1 MFNNQSME
9 SRLKLAFG
17 FMGVLI
23 LIMAIV
29 GWSSSERL
37 GEHIKTLSI
46 NTVPS
51 IDGLWKINEGQT
63 QIESSERA
71 LLAASLTIEQR
82 RAEITRIDNAW
93 KQINEGFKEYE
104 AAPSLPGEKELY
116 ADFQT
121 KWKAWEGVHKKYLEL
136 NAAFESRG
144 ILAPGRKEVELLR
157 RGQPPANSKEIQA
170 LREAEEAFLT
180 LEDQAEANRDEFQAA
195 TDGLLKLISLNQSAA
210 QTVIQQSSK
219 DVSQSRFWAL
229 VGICL
234 GPITAL
240 LFGIF
245 FSNTIAKPLGARI
258 AGVVAAAQKISEG
271 DLRAAVGRSEQ
282 GDELGQLQNAFC
294 TMQRDLNNLI
304 QRIQNAGQSINR
316 SAKQINTA
324 GQELQITV
332 SQQAA
337 AIQEVAVTSHQIAR
351 TSEDLVSTMDQ
362 VKSLSQNT
370 AQAAGGSQT
379 NLQQMETT
387 MRQLVEDTQSI
398 TLKLSMMNEKANNI
412 NRVITTITKVADQT
426 NLLSLNAAIEAEKA
440 GEYGAGFA
448 VVAREI
454 RRLADQTAVATLE
467 IEQMVKEMQTA
478 VSGGVMEMDKFNQSV
493 SHNVDNVTHISD
505 QVAVVIQQIQELT
518 PRFVDVSHA
527 VQEQSLGAQQISQA
541 IDQLT
546 QAANTTLNMVQ
557 STNQALV
564 TLDEASQSLRSEISR
579 FQVDR
584 RTSAPENSTY
594 QESYG
599 V

>member
-304 QRIQNAGQSINR
+304 QRIQNAGQSINC
-316 SAKQINTA
+316 SSKQINAA

-370 AQAAGGSQT
+370 AQAAGDSQT
-379 NLQQMETT
+379 DLQQMETT

-518 PRFVDVSHA
+518 PRFVDFSHA

>member
-1 MFNNQSME
+1 
-9 SRLKLAFG
+9 
-17 FMGVLI
+17 
-23 LIMAIV
+23 
-29 GWSSSERL
+29 
-37 GEHIKTLSI
+37 
-46 NTVPS
+46 
-51 IDGLWKINEGQT
+51 
-63 QIESSERA
+63 
-71 LLAASLTIEQR
+71 
-82 RAEITRIDNAW
+82 
-93 KQINEGFKEYE
+93 
-104 AAPSLPGEKELY
+104 
-116 ADFQT
+116 
-121 KWKAWEGVHKKYLEL
+121 
-136 NAAFESRG
+136 
-144 ILAPGRKEVELLR
+144 
-157 RGQPPANSKEIQA
+157 
-170 LREAEEAFLT
+170 
-180 LEDQAEANRDEFQAA
+180 
-195 TDGLLKLISLNQSAA
+195 
-210 QTVIQQSSK
+210 
-219 DVSQSRFWAL
+219 
-229 VGICL
+229 
-234 GPITAL
+234 
-240 LFGIF
+240 
-245 FSNTIAKPLGARI
+245 
-258 AGVVAAAQKISEG
+258 
-271 DLRAAVGRSEQ
+271 
-282 GDELGQLQNAFC
+282 
-294 TMQRDLNNLI
+294 
-304 QRIQNAGQSINR
+304 
-316 SAKQINTA
+316 
-324 GQELQITV
+324 
-332 SQQAA
+332 
-337 AIQEVAVTSHQIAR
+337 
-351 TSEDLVSTMDQ
+351 MDQ

>member
-195 TDGLLKLISLNQSAA
+195 TDGLLKLISLNQSTA

-337 AIQEVAVTSHQIAR
+337 AIQEVAVTSHQIAH

-370 AQAAGGSQT
+370 AQAAGDSQT
-379 NLQQMETT
+379 DLQQMETT

>member
-195 TDGLLKLISLNQSAA
+195 TDGLLKLISLNQSTA